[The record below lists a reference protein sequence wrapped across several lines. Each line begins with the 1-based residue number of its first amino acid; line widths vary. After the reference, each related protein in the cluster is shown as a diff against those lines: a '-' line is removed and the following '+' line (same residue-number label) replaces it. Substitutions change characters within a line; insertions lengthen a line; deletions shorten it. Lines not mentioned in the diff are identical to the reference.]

1 MLQRG
6 LCILLVFSAFVASSQ
21 SQNYWSQPPG
31 NLSSVVGGAVSSGF
45 LDNSS
50 IYYNPG
56 ALSFSERSG
65 LSLSAD
71 AYHLRSTRVSNG
83 AGEDLPISSL
93 IFEGAPS
100 IISGIYKSQ
109 KYPMISFTYAYVNLK
124 QNTTS
129 FRQSQSMIGDFLPNQ
144 AGNEFYDAHYQYYN
158 KQKEDLIGVGYGQR
172 FLNNIGIGASMFF
185 SVATMDINE
194 TRIATVY
201 DRLTD
206 FENGAIQ
213 GTSNYFQQYSLLNLG
228 VFWKFGVTLQRK
240 RYNIGLTVTTPK
252 VNLGILTGS
261 LNRRF
266 VYTVASENINEAKT
280 VQREGVNTVSKSPWN
295 IDLGGE
301 YKKDS
306 WSISTRIGYFANVGK
321 YDMIRSTEGQTE
333 KILGVSIHDPFATVT
348 AANKSITNAAI
359 GFAFSVNHGIGW
371 LGGFST
377 DYTYFDAA
385 QVGADNGSYMTSKYG
400 LNQYHFSFGPVW
412 HDEFYN
418 INLGLKYSFAR
429 EYNQAQQVNMTSPT
443 LGNDLFG
450 APTNSA
456 HYAYDAI
463 GIIFGL
469 TYRFGPLN
477 N

>member
-1 MLQRG
+1 MIRRG
-6 LCILLVFSAFVASSQ
+6 LLFLLLVSGFLGFSQA
-21 SQNYWSQPPG
+21 QNYWSQPPG
-31 NLSSVVGGAVSSGF
+31 NLSSVIGGAVSSGF

-71 AYHLRSTRVSNG
+71 AYHLRSTRVNNG
-83 AGEDLPISSL
+83 AGDDLPLSSL

-100 IISGIYKSQ
+100 IISGIFKSK
-109 KYPMISFTYAYVNLK
+109 KYPMISFTYAYVNL
-124 QNTTS
+124 QQHTTS
-129 FRQSQSMIGDFLPNQ
+129 FRQSYSSVSDILPNQ
-144 AGNEFYDAHYQYYN
+144 TGSEFYDAHYQYYN
-158 KQKEDLIGVGYGQR
+158 KQKEDLLGIGYGQK
-172 FLNNIGIGASMFF
+172 FTSNIGIGVSMFF
-185 SVATMDINE
+185 SVASMDINE

-206 FENGAIQ
+206 LTNGDIQ

-228 VFWKFGVTLQRK
+228 VFWKFGASIQRPH
-240 RYNIGLTVTTPK
+240 YNLGLTVTTPK

-266 VYTVASENINEAKT
+266 VYTVSSENINEAKT

-295 IDLGGE
+295 VDLSGE

-306 WSISTRIGYFANVGK
+306 WAISARIGYFANVDN
-321 YDMIRSTEGQTE
+321 YNMIRSTESQTE
-333 KILGVSIHDPFATVT
+333 KILGVNVNDPFANVV
-348 AANKSITNAAI
+348 AGNRSVTNAAL
-359 GFAFSVNHGIGW
+359 GVAFSVDKGIGW

-377 DYTYFDAA
+377 DYTYFDAESLGYNRGNFTTA
-385 QVGADNGSYMTSKYG
+385 KFG

-429 EYNQAQQVNMTSPT
+429 DYGQPQQVNMTDPT
-443 LGNDLFG
+443 LENGLFG
-450 APTNSA
+450 IQDNSA
-456 HYAYDAI
+456 NYAYDAV

-469 TYRFGPLN
+469 TYRFGPTY
-477 N
+477 